1 MSSKK
6 QRGIVGRLLTLA
18 FRQEVFIT
26 AVNALVGWVVYNVL
40 IDVYG
45 FSWLHAAV
53 FGLVGYVGQVLMFR
67 WMLSFMRQI
76 EEEAAIRIEKQ
87 RKLTEYIN
95 QADNPRQENEA
106 QS

>member
-1 MSSKK
+1 
-6 QRGIVGRLLTLA
+6 
-18 FRQEVFIT
+18 
-26 AVNALVGWVVYNVL
+26 
-40 IDVYG
+40 
-45 FSWLHAAV
+45 
-53 FGLVGYVGQVLMFR
+53 MFR

-76 EEEAAIRIEKQ
+76 EEEATIRIEKQ

>member
-1 MSSKK
+1 
-6 QRGIVGRLLTLA
+6 
-18 FRQEVFIT
+18 VFIT

-76 EEEAAIRIEKQ
+76 EEEATIRIEKQ